1 MKNIFLL
8 SICSA
13 FLLLSC
19 KKESRPFNYRYPLAQ
34 NPAWSTEDFKSHYTI
49 QFPNDYLGGKQV
61 TTFGDIFCKYNTTD
75 SLFFVFQN
83 GLWLFEDFEGYSGS
97 PAISD
102 TTQQNIKDGIYRYSF
117 PFDPNHVDSF
127 YLNSKIDFVDADS
140 LIGMFFYADYYPKS
154 AGILYW
160 KDKNEY
166 DTKAVFKKALFAYYK
181 KENLPTLIEIMRT
194 IKRK

>member
-8 SICSA
+8 TICCT

-19 KKESRPFNYRYPLAQ
+19 KKESRPVSQRYSLAQ
-34 NPAWSTEDFKSHYTI
+34 NSVWTTEDFKTHYTI
-49 QFPNDYLGGKQV
+49 QFPIGFDGGIIEV
-61 TTFGDIFCKYNTTD
+61 PSSGNIFCKHSDTD
-75 SLFFVFQN
+75 SLYYEFPTDIFGFS
-83 GLWLFEDFEGYSGS
+83 DFEYSADIIEDTTIVNMRNAILRYSMPYSG
-97 PAISD
+97 
-102 TTQQNIKDGIYRYSF
+102 YV
-117 PFDPNHVDSF
+117 VDSF
-127 YLNSKIDFVDADS
+127 YLNTRIDFINADS
-140 LIGMFFYADYYPKS
+140 LVGMFFYTDYNPKS